1 MGLLRTTAIVGAAAF
16 MPASVLAQQSLSPSD
31 LQPRQAQEFQLPPID
46 ELINPPRL
54 EEFQREAELIGGQSA
69 EILQQELEKHA
80 ADLGLPSPSE
90 QDVSPGLRE
99 IPEPYRIIML
109 VSHSLGDEFFIQ
121 ALRENIGR
129 VDVSFAFRGVP
140 EHMNVPEFALW
151 LSKIQEA
158 VGAQG
163 ASVTI
168 DPEIFELTGIQS
180 VPAMLLEDT
189 SKDAQH
195 GSEQGP
201 ILARAVGFHDTEW
214 FYAQFASGETE
225 LSSTNTKAIIE
236 EDLRARAAREA
247 SQVNERLGSSAEERI
262 GRYWQGQRD
271 TLSGMGITPA
281 SVDERRELFFNFV
294 AERDITD
301 AHGRVLAYQGEVIS
315 ATDVA
320 PFDRRM
326 IVYDPER
333 EEEVEFVEE
342 LLQKPE
348 EGVTTTVLVASRL
361 PNTIVGQEPWAGLQ
375 EQVTRFQRK
384 VFLLNPAMQ
393 DSFKIR
399 HTPTVVRPGR
409 KADGRPTVFADE
421 INLGG

>member
-1 MGLLRTTAIVGAAAF
+1 
-16 MPASVLAQQSLSPSD
+16 
-31 LQPRQAQEFQLPPID
+31 
-46 ELINPPRL
+46 
-54 EEFQREAELIGGQSA
+54 
-69 EILQQELEKHA
+69 
-80 ADLGLPSPSE
+80 
-90 QDVSPGLRE
+90 
-99 IPEPYRIIML
+99 
-109 VSHSLGDEFFIQ
+109 
-121 ALRENIGR
+121 
-129 VDVSFAFRGVP
+129 
-140 EHMNVPEFALW
+140 
-151 LSKIQEA
+151 
-158 VGAQG
+158 
-163 ASVTI
+163 
-168 DPEIFELTGIQS
+168 
-180 VPAMLLEDT
+180 MLLEDS
-189 SKDAQH
+189 SKEAQH
-195 GSEQGP
+195 GSEQGT

-214 FYAQFASGETE
+214 FYEQFASGETE
-225 LSSTNTKAIIE
+225 LSSTNTKAITE
-236 EDLRARAAREA
+236 EDLRVRAAREA

-281 SVDERRELFFNFV
+281 TVDERRELFFNFV

-333 EEEVEFVEE
+333 EQEVKFVEE

-361 PNTIVGQEPWAGLQ
+361 PSKIVGQEPWAGLQ

-409 KADGRPTVFADE
+409 RADGRATVFADE